1 MHPLPPPPHVVY
13 TLVAIHAC
21 VVYASTIVL
30 HSSRVLV
37 LRGTPSRGCLSRDC
51 PSRVARF
58 SSTCTPILH
67 STPMGV
73 RVYVSVA
80 LVGAEHAGGASAL
93 EDVLDLR
100 RVLGRLH
107 GFVVRRGQCRLFCV
121 QRVVAFAGVVGVGAR
136 DTCMCLGGS
145 MGGGGEVSGVALP
158 ITVTHSSYEAL
169 AGGHRV
175 ACACCVS
182 LCKVSNLSPPPPSAS
197 PGGFLGG

>member
-1 MHPLPPPPHVVY
+1 MY
-13 TLVAIHAC
+13 
-21 VVYASTIVL
+21 
-30 HSSRVLV
+30 
-37 LRGTPSRGCLSRDC
+37 D
-51 PSRVARF
+51 
-58 SSTCTPILH
+58 
-67 STPMGV
+67 
-73 RVYVSVA
+73 VSVA

-158 ITVTHSSYEAL
+158 MITGTHSSYEAL